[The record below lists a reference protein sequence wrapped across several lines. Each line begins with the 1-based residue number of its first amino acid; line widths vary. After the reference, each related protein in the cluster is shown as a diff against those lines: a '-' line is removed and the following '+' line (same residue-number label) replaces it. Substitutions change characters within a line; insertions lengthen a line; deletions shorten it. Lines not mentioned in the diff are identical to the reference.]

1 MAAAALA
8 FSLMSVLVKEASHT
22 LPSAQVVLA
31 RAVVTLALSAVMVAR
46 LRRTAGVSPWGRRR
60 WALMSRGAFGFAA
73 LGCYYWTLRRLPLAE
88 ATMIQQSSPIWGA
101 ALAYLV
107 LGERVGRGTAVA
119 LALGF
124 VGVALVAQPSG
135 HGGSVV
141 AIAVAI
147 VGALMSAAAL
157 VTVRQLAATEHPL
170 VIVFYFPLVA
180 LPAALAWAAPQL
192 VWPTAYEWALLVGVG
207 VATQAA
213 QVCMTYGM
221 AREPAARA
229 MAVGYLQV
237 AFAVGW
243 GVTLFG
249 ETPAVTTWLGAAL
262 IVGGTAAMA
271 GRRWRPR
278 R

>member
-1 MAAAALA
+1 MSATVTTPKDWASDQEVRWCPGCGDYSILKAVQM
-8 FSLMSVLVKEASHT
+8 LMPE
-22 LPSAQVVLA
+22 
-31 RAVVTLALSAVMVAR
+31 
-46 LRRTAGVSPWGRRR
+46 
-60 WALMSRGAFGFAA
+60 
-73 LGCYYWTLRRLPLAE
+73 
-88 ATMIQQSSPIWGA
+88 
-101 ALAYLV
+101 